1 MNKANAIRRELAS
14 LLPHIDMTAMAVTPS
29 IAVLLP
35 CHNEEATIG
44 NVVRAFS
51 DALPGAK
58 IYVYDNASTDKTVE
72 HALATNAIVR
82 RENLRGKGNVVRR
95 MFADIDA
102 DIYVLADGDETYDAS
117 AARTL
122 IDRLVSHDLDMVVGT
137 RVDSSQEAY
146 RSGHRIGNRIFNKI
160 VATLFGPGFSDIFS
174 GYRVFSRRFV
184 KSFPADSSG
193 FEIETELSTHA
204 LDLRLPTEE
213 IPVAYR
219 ERPQNSKSKLNTYRD
234 GFRILWAIVRI
245 YETYRPMRFFGGLGL
260 LTAVA
265 SFAFGTPIVFEYL
278 RTGLVPRFPTAV
290 LAAALMQLSWLCL
303 ACGIILQSITKMRR
317 EQHRMHYLDLGASR

>member
-1 MNKANAIRRELAS
+1 MDRTRAIRRELSA
-14 LLPHIDMTAMAVTPS
+14 LLPHIEVTPAAAAPV

-35 CHNEEATIG
+35 CYNEEATIA
-44 NVVRAFS
+44 NVVKAFAAS
-51 DALPGAK
+51 LPGAS
-58 IYVYDNASTDKTVE
+58 IYVYDNASTDSTIDQARK
-72 HALATNAIVR
+72 AGAIVR

-102 DIYVLADGDETYDAS
+102 DIYVLADGDETYDAT
-117 AARTL
+117 AAPAL
-122 IDRLVSHDLDMVVGT
+122 IDRLVSHELDMVVGI
-137 RVDSSQEAY
+137 RVDSAEGAY
-146 RSGHRIGNRIFNKI
+146 RSGHRIGNRIFNTI
-160 VATLFGPGFSDIFS
+160 VATLFGAGFSDIFS

-219 ERPQNSKSKLNTYRD
+219 ERPENSTSKLKTFRD

-245 YETYRPMRFFGGLGL
+245 YETHRPMRFFGGLGL
-260 LTAVA
+260 VVAFVAIALGLPILTY
-265 SFAFGTPIVFEYL
+265 FL
-278 RTGLVPRFPTAV
+278 RTGLVPRLPTAV
-290 LAAALMQLSWLCL
+290 LAAALMQLSWLCF
-303 ACGIILQSITKMRR
+303 ACGIILQSMTRIRR
-317 EQHRMHYLDLGASR
+317 DQHRMHYLDTSR